1 MRLKEYD
8 NKMNILN
15 SDEGKSLFENKEYEE
30 NEIPYYFKEAYLPV
44 SLTIED
50 CLAKYNEILD
60 SEIIIPTTEQI
71 NYDERT
77 PN

>member
-1 MRLKEYD
+1 MILRKYD

-30 NEIPYYFKEAYLPV
+30 NETPYYFKEGYLPV
-44 SLTIED
+44 SITMED

-60 SEIIIPTTEQI
+60 SEIIIA
-71 NYDERT
+71 N
-77 PN
+77 